1 MVWLLT
7 LSRLVRDHQEVT
19 VEAQQHGEARVE
31 LPEGRA
37 LYEGL
42 EAGGDRGQGE
52 RFLLFMERIKKMA
65 NQTSMKHLI
74 IKQTVN
80 CNDC

>member
-1 MVWLLT
+1 MIVVRLLT

-19 VEAQQHGEARVE
+19 VEAQQHGEACVE

-42 EAGGDRGQGE
+42 EAGGDR
-52 RFLLFMERIKKMA
+52 
-65 NQTSMKHLI
+65 
-74 IKQTVN
+74 
-80 CNDC
+80 

>member
-1 MVWLLT
+1 MVVRLLT

-19 VEAQQHGEARVE
+19 VEAQQHSEAHVE
-31 LPEGRA
+31 FPKGRA

-52 RFLLFMERIKKMA
+52 RFLLFSWEE
-65 NQTSMKHLI
+65 
-74 IKQTVN
+74 
-80 CNDC
+80 

>member
-1 MVWLLT
+1 MVVRLLT

-19 VEAQQHGEARVE
+19 VEAQQHSEAHVE
-31 LPEGRA
+31 PPKSRA

-52 RFLLFMERIKKMA
+52 RFLLFSWKE
-65 NQTSMKHLI
+65 
-74 IKQTVN
+74 
-80 CNDC
+80 